1 MSFIRYI
8 ADEGHYK
15 DVLSLVSK
23 AKRTVWNE
31 SFILTQ
37 YIKQIRN
44 NEKSIIRFGCT
55 GSTGSVLKQASS
67 RSRS

>member
-15 DVLSLVSK
+15 NVLSLVSK

-37 YIKQIRN
+37 
-44 NEKSIIRFGCT
+44 
-55 GSTGSVLKQASS
+55 
-67 RSRS
+67 